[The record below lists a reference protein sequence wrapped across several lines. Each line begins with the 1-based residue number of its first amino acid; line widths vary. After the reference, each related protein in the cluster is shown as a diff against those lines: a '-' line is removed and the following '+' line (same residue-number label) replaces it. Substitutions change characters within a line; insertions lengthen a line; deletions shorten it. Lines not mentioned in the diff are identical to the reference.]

1 MDLRIHDRPGEQGQ
15 ATIMVTLSLLA
26 MCGLMGLA
34 VDLGWAFYVRRS
46 AQAAAD
52 AAALGATR
60 AAFQSNLSIDCVS
73 LGCQATPISC
83 SQITQIT
90 EPMLFVGCSYAQRNG
105 FAPGGHNG
113 KQTVT
118 IQASTGNPVSAAGVS
133 SMYWVTVRVTETVPQ
148 LFSAIMGH
156 PVATVSARATGALA
170 NIIVR
175 GSLVLLNRSGDASPP
190 SVGVGTNL
198 AVSGGGTVS
207 ATGGILMASNS
218 AAAGTLGGSSRVMNT
233 AFTRIRGSGAYKLGG
248 AGSVWQNTPT
258 NGYAD
263 GSPFMDPMSGKGQ
276 PPLTTQVQPAV
287 GIAGGTIAG
296 GTSTSPKILTPGNY
310 YACDTGCLNATGA
323 TISLN
328 GGYFK
333 FDNSGAGFGNYI
345 FYGGLATGSGNNTV
359 TFAPGRY
366 VFAGAI
372 SGGVTKPGTAL
383 SIGNATTLNDATASG
398 GVPASDAGEV
408 FIFTDLSYPGLS
420 VQIPSAV
427 QAQASLFSY
436 GTAGFKMG
444 NNSNS
449 SINLHGLNQN
459 SPNLPSEL
467 QTFAP
472 LMMWQDQGN
481 SHIKYTASGNIDI
494 SCAGSTIDSPCT
506 SSKVSATATSP
517 EMDISSAPN
526 IQLYGAVYQPRGAW
540 TLLQGSGTSNVPVQ
554 LVTGAL
560 SAQGSGSVLLQGLA
574 NPVTT
579 LTAALV
585 E

>member
-1 MDLRIHDRPGEQGQ
+1 MDLRIHNRRGEQGQ

-60 AAFQSNLSIDCVS
+60 AALQSNLSIDCVS
-73 LGCQATPISC
+73 FGCSATPISC
-83 SQITQIT
+83 SQITGT
-90 EPMLFVGCSYAQRNG
+90 NLMVGCSYAQRNG
-105 FAPGGHNG
+105 FTPGGHNG

-118 IQASTGNPVSAAGVS
+118 IQASTGNPVSAPGVN

-175 GSLVLLNRSGDASPP
+175 GSLVLLNRSGDASP
-190 SVGVGTNL
+190 GVGAGMNL
-198 AVSGGGTVS
+198 KAGGGGTVT
-207 ATGGILMASNS
+207 ATGGILMASTS
-218 AAAGTLGGSSRVMNT
+218 LAAGTLGGSSKVINT
-233 AFTRIRGSGAYKLGG
+233 SFTRIRGNGSWSH
-248 AGSVWQNTPT
+248 GSVWQNTPT
-258 NGYAD
+258 NGYVD
-263 GSPFMDPMSGKGQ
+263 GAQFTDPMSGKGQ

-287 GIAGGTIAG
+287 GIVGGTITG
-296 GTSTSPKILTPGNY
+296 GTSTSPKVLTPGNY
-310 YACDTGCLNATGA
+310 YSCDTGCLHATGVPV
-323 TISLN
+323 TLGGGS
-328 GGYFK
+328 GYFK

-366 VFAGAI
+366 VFAGTTNGAPSLFI
-372 SGGVTKPGTAL
+372 SNGT
-383 SIGNATTLNDATASG
+383 IFKDNTATG

-408 FIFTDLSYPGLS
+408 FIFTDLNYPGLS
-420 VQIPSAV
+420 PQIPSLV
-427 QAQASLFSY
+427 QAQASLFGY
-436 GTAGFKMG
+436 GNAGFKSG

-449 SINLHGLNQN
+449 SINLHGLNQS
-459 SPNLPSEL
+459 SPSLPSEL

-481 SHIKYTASGNIDI
+481 SHIKYTANGNIDL
-494 SCAGSTIDSPCT
+494 SCPGSTIDSPCT
-506 SSKVSATATSP
+506 NPKVSATSTSP
-517 EMDISSAPN
+517 EMDISSSPN
-526 IQLYGAVYQPRGAW
+526 LQFYGAIYQPRGAW
-540 TLLQGSGTSNVPVQ
+540 TALQGSGISNVPVQ

-560 SAQGSGSVLLQGLA
+560 NVQGSGSVLLQGLA

>member
-83 SQITQIT
+83 SQITIGNL
-90 EPMLFVGCSYAQRNG
+90 MVGCSYAQRNG

-118 IQASTGNPVSAAGVS
+118 IQASTGNPVTAAGVS

-175 GSLVLLNRSGDASPP
+175 GSLVLLNRSGDASP
-190 SVGVGTNL
+190 GVGAGMNL
-198 AVSGGGTVS
+198 NAGGSGTTS

-218 AAAGTLGGSSRVMNT
+218 PNAGTLGGSSRVINT
-233 AFTRIRGSGAYKLGG
+233 AFTRILGNGSWSH
-248 AGSVWQNTPT
+248 GSVWQNTPT
-258 NGYAD
+258 NGYVD
-263 GSPFMDPMSGKGQ
+263 GAQFADPMSGKGQ

-287 GIAGGTIAG
+287 GIVGGTITG

-310 YACDTGCLNATGA
+310 YACDTGCLHATGA
-323 TISLN
+323 AITLTG

-372 SGGVTKPGTAL
+372 SGGVTSPGTAL
-383 SIGNATTLNDATASG
+383 NISNGTTLKDNTATG

-408 FIFTDLSYPGLS
+408 FIFTDLNYPGLS
-420 VQIPSAV
+420 PQIPSAV

-436 GTAGFKMG
+436 GSAGFKSG

-449 SINLHGLNQN
+449 SINLHGLNQS
-459 SPNLPSEL
+459 SPSLPSEL

-481 SHIKYTASGNIDI
+481 THIKYTANGNIDT
-494 SCAGSTIDSPCT
+494 SCPGSTIDSPCT
-506 SSKVSATATSP
+506 NPRVSTTATSP
-517 EMDISSAPN
+517 EMSISSSPN
-526 IQLYGAVYQPRGAW
+526 LQFYGAIYQPRGAW
-540 TLLQGSGTSNVPVQ
+540 TALQGSGTSNVPVQ

-560 SAQGSGSVLLQGLA
+560 KVQGSGSVLLQGLA

>member
-1 MDLRIHDRPGEQGQ
+1 
-15 ATIMVTLSLLA
+15 MVTLSLLA

-60 AAFQSNLSIDCVS
+60 AALQSNLSIDCVS
-73 LGCQATPISC
+73 FGCSATPISC
-83 SQITQIT
+83 DTVPET
-90 EPMLFVGCSYAQRNG
+90 KLALFFGCSYAQRNG
-105 FAPGGHNG
+105 FTPGGHNG

-118 IQASTGNPVSAAGVS
+118 IQASTGNPVSAPGVS

-175 GSLVLLNRSGDASPP
+175 GSLVLLNRSGDASPG
-190 SVGVGTNL
+190 VGAGTNL
-198 AVSGGGTVS
+198 AVGGGGTVS

-218 AAAGTLGGSSRVMNT
+218 AAAGTLGGSSRVINT
-233 AFTRIRGSGAYKLGG
+233 AFTRIRGSGKYNLGG

-258 NGYAD
+258 NGYVD

-287 GIAGGTIAG
+287 GIVGGTITG
-296 GTSTSPKILTPGNY
+296 GTSTSPKVLTPGNY
-310 YACDTGCLNATGA
+310 YACDTGCLHATGA
-323 TISLN
+323 AITLAG

-333 FDNSGAGFGNYI
+333 FNNSGAGFGNYI

-372 SGGVTKPGTAL
+372 SGGVTNPGTAL
-383 SIGNATTLNDATASG
+383 NISNGTTLNDNTATG
-398 GVPASDAGEV
+398 GVPASDAGEA

-420 VQIPSAV
+420 AQIPSAV

-444 NNSNS
+444 KNSNS

-459 SPNLPSEL
+459 SPNLPPEL

-481 SHIKYTASGNIDI
+481 SHIKYTANGNIDL
-494 SCAGSTIDSPCT
+494 SCPGSTIDSPCT